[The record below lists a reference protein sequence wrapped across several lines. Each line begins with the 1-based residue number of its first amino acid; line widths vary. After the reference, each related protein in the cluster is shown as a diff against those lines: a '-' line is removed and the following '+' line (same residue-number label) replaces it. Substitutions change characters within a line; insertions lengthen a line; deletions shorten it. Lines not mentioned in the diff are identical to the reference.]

1 MVDAI
6 FAITNSLTLSSSI
19 NQLRQYVGY
28 TTGAVFMICFPPHYT
43 YVHQR

>member
-19 NQLRQYVGY
+19 TQLRQYVGY
-28 TTGAVFMICFPPHYT
+28 GAILVQYL
-43 YVHQR
+43 